1 MSMQDD
7 SGRREQDVRQCV
19 VLSPTAILGYG
30 FPESSFLRGLAY
42 DPDVIAV
49 DAGSTDP
56 GPYYLGVGKS
66 FTDREAVKRDLTY
79 MVRAGVARKIP
90 VIIGTAGGSGAAPHL
105 AWCEEIIREIAEEY
119 DLHLRMA
126 VIASDV
132 AADRVREAWVEGRIT
147 SLPYVPAITEE
158 DISASTNI
166 VAQMGVEPL
175 IKALEEG
182 FDVVLAGR
190 CYDPA
195 CFAALPIL
203 QGYDPGLAVH
213 MGKILE
219 CAAIAASPG
228 SGSDCVI
235 ALLDETGFEL
245 RTLSDERKFTVASTC
260 AHTLYEKS
268 DPYHL
273 HGPGGVLDLEQAV
286 FTETDE
292 GVRVSGSLFR
302 PLRPYTLKLEGARL
316 TGFRT
321 ISLGATRDP
330 IMIASIDETLKLVQE
345 RVAMLQPEMY
355 ARSGITIHRYGK
367 DGVMGALE
375 PEPQQVGHEL
385 ALLIEVVAPTRREA
399 SSLCSLLRS
408 TLLHYGYAGRI
419 STAGNLAF
427 PFSPSDIEVGP
438 VYEFSLYHLMQVSES
453 DATDLFPCR
462 EVQL

>member
-1 MSMQDD
+1 MSTQNDID
-7 SGRREQDVRQCV
+7 RRELDVRQCV

-30 FPESSFLRGLAY
+30 FPESSFARGLAY
-42 DPDVIAV
+42 GPDVIAV

-79 MVRAGVARKIP
+79 MVTAGVSRKIP

-105 AWCEEIIREIAEEY
+105 AWCEDIIKEIAEEQG
-119 DLHLRMA
+119 LHMRMA
-126 VIASDV
+126 VIPSDISGEQ
-132 AADRVREAWVEGRIT
+132 VRTAWAEGRI
-147 SLPYVPAITEE
+147 SALPYVPEITE
-158 DISASTNI
+158 DALGSSVNI
-166 VAQMGVEPL
+166 VAQMGYEPL
-175 IKALEEG
+175 VHALEEG

-195 CFAALPIL
+195 CFAALPIMR
-203 QGYDPGLAVH
+203 GFDPGLAIH

-235 ALLDETGFEL
+235 ALLDQTGFEL
-245 RTLSDERKFTVASTC
+245 RTLSDERRFTVESTC

-286 FTETDE
+286 FTETE
-292 GVRVSGSLFR
+292 GGVRVSGSVFR

-330 IMIASIDETLKLVQE
+330 LMIASIDETLKLVQE
-345 RVAMLQPEMY
+345 RVAMLQPGMY
-355 ARSGITIHRYGK
+355 ARSRITIHRYGK
-367 DGVMGALE
+367 DGVMGSLE
-375 PEPQQVGHEL
+375 PEPHTVGHEL
-385 ALLIEVVAPTRREA
+385 ALLIEVVSPTKKEA

-438 VYEFSLYHLMQVSES
+438 VYEFSLYHLMQVAES
-453 DATDLFPCR
+453 DATDLFPYR
-462 EVQL
+462 EVII